1 MVDDTLGDLGIGRK
15 LLQKAT
21 AFVDDQAFA
30 KAHLY
35 TFRGLDGT
43 YPVSKGIALIL
54 QPSYHPLGFLGE
66 GATCITLPLRVL
78 RIQCR
83 FAVSL
88 GSREEIIAI
97 TM

>member
-1 MVDDTLGDLGIGRK
+1 MGDLGIGRK

-54 QPSYHPLGFLGE
+54 QPSYHPWDSWEKALLALYCLCEYFEYNADSQFRWVAARNL
-66 GATCITLPLRVL
+66 
-78 RIQCR
+78 
-83 FAVSL
+83 
-88 GSREEIIAI
+88 
-97 TM
+97 